1 MGLKWSR
8 AGSQDLESVQRY
20 VGRDDPD
27 AVIEMVLEIIRRVEV
42 LAEHPGIGRPGAPL
56 CNDIPPVTRVDVYF
70 VQHQRGNGREGRAV
84 SGKRVSWRLIV
95 LRATADARSPACR
108 PRPHSMSFSCRPE
121 IPSPRKLL
129 LGQPEL
135 VPPLVAQRAA
145 LAVALR
151 GFHGVAGVGMAPSP
165 RAS

>member
-8 AGSQDLESVQRY
+8 AGSQDLESIQRY
-20 VGRDDPD
+20 VGRDNLD
-27 AVIEMVLEIIRRVEV
+27 AAIEMVLEMIRRVKV
-42 LAEHPGIGRPGAPL
+42 LAEHPGIARPRAPL
-56 CNDIPPVTRVDVYF
+56 CNDIPPATRVDAYF

-84 SGKRVSWRLIV
+84 AARVSWRLIV

-135 VPPLVAQRAA
+135 VHPSLRSARPLR
-145 LAVALR
+145 
-151 GFHGVAGVGMAPSP
+151 
-165 RAS
+165 